1 MLNKVKTKA
10 LISVGTVAATSF
22 ILMMGYTA
30 GQHSTAKQSRKE
42 IELAAAKL
50 VEDKQAEDKASILS
64 SDTVLVPQIKEEIRQ
79 IASPMDAALEGR
91 NRQNPLRPDWEEVKD
106 EVLLQALRMKFS
118 QNPDIAKEL
127 MATGDAILIEH
138 TRNDAYWSDGGD
150 GSGKN
155 KLGLLL
161 MQVREELKNANL

>member
-1 MLNKVKTKA
+1 M
-10 LISVGTVAATSF
+10 
-22 ILMMGYTA
+22 
-30 GQHSTAKQSRKE
+30 
-42 IELAAAKL
+42 AAAKL

-64 SDTVLVPQIKEEIRQ
+64 SDTVLVPKIQEKIRQ

-106 EVLLQALRMKFS
+106 KVMLQALRMKFS
-118 QNPDIAKEL
+118 QNPEIGKEL
-127 MATGDAILIEH
+127 LATGDAILIEH
-138 TRNDAYWSDGGD
+138 TRNDDYWADGGD

-161 MQVREELKNANL
+161 MQVREELKNLTL

>member
-50 VEDKQAEDKASILS
+50 VEDKQKNQSVCLSAIITIRFFKIGWYILF
-64 SDTVLVPQIKEEIRQ
+64 L
-79 IASPMDAALEGR
+79 
-91 NRQNPLRPDWEEVKD
+91 
-106 EVLLQALRMKFS
+106 
-118 QNPDIAKEL
+118 
-127 MATGDAILIEH
+127 
-138 TRNDAYWSDGGD
+138 
-150 GSGKN
+150 
-155 KLGLLL
+155 
-161 MQVREELKNANL
+161 

>member
-10 LISVGTVAATSF
+10 LISVGAVAATSF

-64 SDTVLVPQIKEEIRQ
+64 SDTVKEFLTQYYTKENDVNYEAAFQKRKQAPVTESNSSSKPKVTEVRTGKETDITTSYQQHLKRL
-79 IASPMDAALEGR
+79 IADNNSDI
-91 NRQNPLRPDWEEVKD
+91 QSSQKKIEELHTLIDTKNKD
-106 EVLLQALRMKFS
+106 NKKLQS
-118 QNPDIAKEL
+118 IY
-127 MATGDAILIEH
+127 DAI
-138 TRNDAYWSDGGD
+138 S
-150 GSGKN
+150 
-155 KLGLLL
+155 
-161 MQVREELKNANL
+161 ELH

>member
-10 LISVGTVAATSF
+10 LISVGAVASTSF

-106 EVLLQALRMKFS
+106 EVMLQALRMKFS
-118 QNPDIAKEL
+118 QNPEIAKIQKSRKNCSRQEMPSSSNIHEMTTTGL
-127 MATGDAILIEH
+127 MGEMALERT
-138 TRNDAYWSDGGD
+138 S
-150 GSGKN
+150 
-155 KLGLLL
+155 
-161 MQVREELKNANL
+161 

>member
-50 VEDKQAEDKASILS
+50 VEDKQGEDKASILS
-64 SDTVLVPQIKEEIRQ
+64 SDTVLVPQIQEKIRQ
-79 IASPMDAALEGR
+79 IASPIDAALEGT
-91 NRQNPLRPDWEEVKD
+91 QSTKSLE
-106 EVLLQALRMKFS
+106 
-118 QNPDIAKEL
+118 
-127 MATGDAILIEH
+127 
-138 TRNDAYWSDGGD
+138 TR
-150 GSGKN
+150 
-155 KLGLLL
+155 LGRG
-161 MQVREELKNANL
+161 QR

>member
-1 MLNKVKTKA
+1 MLYKVKTKV

-50 VEDKQAEDKASILS
+50 VEDKQGEDKASILS
-64 SDTVLVPQIKEEIRQ
+64 SDTVLVPQIQEKIRQ
-79 IASPMDAALEGR
+79 IASPIDAALEGR
-91 NRQNPLRPDWEEVKD
+91 NRQNPLRPDWEEIKD
-106 EVLLQALRMKFS
+106 EVMLQALRMKFS
-118 QNPDIAKEL
+118 QNPEIAKEL
-127 MATGDAILIEH
+127 LATGDAIIIEN
-138 TRNDAYWSDGGD
+138 TRNDAYWADEGD

-161 MQVREELKNANL
+161 KQVREELKNSTL

>member
-1 MLNKVKTKA
+1 MLNIVKTKA

-42 IELAAAKL
+42 IELAEAKL
-50 VEDKQAEDKASILS
+50 VEDKQAEDKASILL
-64 SDTVLVPQIKEEIRQ
+64 SDVPQIQEKIRQ

-91 NRQNPLRPDWEEVKD
+91 NRQNPLRPDWEGVKD
-106 EVLLQALRMKFS
+106 KVMLQALRMKFS
-118 QNPDIAKEL
+118 QNPEITKEL
-127 MATGDAILIEH
+127 LATGDAILIEH
-138 TRNDAYWSDGGD
+138 TRNDAYWGDGGD

-161 MQVREELKNANL
+161 MKVREELKNSNL

>member
-10 LISVGTVAATSF
+10 LISVGAVAATSS

-30 GQHSTAKQSRKE
+30 DQHSTAKQSHKE

-64 SDTVLVPQIKEEIRQ
+64 SDTVLVPQIQEKIRQ
-79 IASPMDAALEGR
+79 IVSPMDAALEGR
-91 NRQNPLRPDWEEVKD
+91 DRQNPLRPDWEEIKD
-106 EVLLQALRMKFS
+106 EVMLQALRMKFN
-118 QNPDIAKEL
+118 QHPEIAKRL
-127 MATGDAILIEH
+127 LATGDAILIEH
-138 TRNDAYWSDGGD
+138 TQNDAYWADGGD

-155 KLGLLL
+155 RLGLLL
-161 MQVREELKNANL
+161 MQVRDELKNATL

>member
-10 LISVGTVAATSF
+10 LISVGAVAATSF
-22 ILMMGYTA
+22 ILTMGYTA
-30 GQHSTAKQSRKE
+30 DQHSTVKESRKE

-50 VEDKQAEDKASILS
+50 VEDKQAEDKAGILS
-64 SDTVLVPQIKEEIRQ
+64 SNTVLVPRIQEKIRQ

-91 NRQNPLRPDWEEVKD
+91 NRQNPLIPEWEEIKD
-106 EVLLQALRMKFS
+106 EVMLQALRMKFS
-118 QNPDIAKEL
+118 QNPEIAKEL
-127 MATGDAILIEH
+127 LATGDAIIIEH
-138 TRNDAYWSDGGD
+138 TRNDAYWADGGD

-161 MQVREELKNANL
+161 MQVREELKNSNL